1 MKGFLVVKYIF
12 KHNVNLRIFV
22 GQIHCKTIYKS
33 NINSNKTNLMSE
45 KREMLYEGKAK
56 QIFLTDNPEEV
67 IVKFKDDATAFNAQ
81 KRGSF
86 DRKGELN
93 NAITTLIFE
102 YLKEKGVETHF
113 IKHLNDREQLVRKVE
128 IIPLEMVVRNY
139 AAGSMAQRLGVEE
152 GTKSPVTIFDIC
164 YKKDEL
170 GDPLINDYHAI
181 FLGAATREELDEMY
195 ALTGKINNLLT
206 ELFDKMNIILVD
218 FKIELGKTSD
228 GKIILADEISP
239 DTCRLWDKDTMKKLD
254 KDRFRRD
261 LGEITEAYVEIYKR
275 LKSALNK

>member
-1 MKGFLVVKYIF
+1 MATKG
-12 KHNVNLRIFV
+12 
-22 GQIHCKTIYKS
+22 
-33 NINSNKTNLMSE
+33 
-45 KREMLYEGKAK
+45 EMLYEGKAK
-56 QIFLTDNPEEV
+56 QIFATENPEEV

-81 KRGSF
+81 KKGQF
-86 DRKGELN
+86 DLKGEMN
-93 NAITTLIFE
+93 NAITTLLFE
-102 YLKEKGVETHF
+102 YLQEKGIPTHF
-113 IKHLNDREQLVRKVE
+113 IKHLNEREQLVRKVS
-128 IIPLEMVVRNY
+128 IIPLEMVIRNY

-152 GTKSPVTIFDIC
+152 GTKSPITIFDIC
-164 YKKDEL
+164 YKDDAL

-181 FLGAATREELDEMY
+181 FLGAATKEELDEMY
-195 ALTGKINNLLT
+195 ALTAKINHLLI

-261 LGEITEAYVEIYKR
+261 LGEVTEAYVEIYER
-275 LKSALNK
+275 LKKVLNK

>member
-1 MKGFLVVKYIF
+1 M
-12 KHNVNLRIFV
+12 
-22 GQIHCKTIYKS
+22 
-33 NINSNKTNLMSE
+33 
-45 KREMLYEGKAK
+45 
-56 QIFLTDNPEEV
+56 
-67 IVKFKDDATAFNAQ
+67 
-81 KRGSF
+81 
-86 DRKGELN
+86 N

-102 YLKEKGVETHF
+102 YLTEKGIPTHF
-113 IKHLNDREQLVRKVE
+113 IKQLNEREQLVKKVS

-139 AAGSMAQRLGVEE
+139 TAGSMAQRLGVEE
-152 GTKSPVTIFDIC
+152 GIKSPVTIFDIC

-195 ALTGKINNLLT
+195 RLTGKINELLI
-206 ELFDKMNIILVD
+206 ELFGKMNIILVD

-254 KDRFRRD
+254 KDRFRQD
-261 LGEITEAYVEIYKR
+261 LGQVEEAYAEVLQRVRQAVAVER
-275 LKSALNK
+275 

>member
-1 MKGFLVVKYIF
+1 M
-12 KHNVNLRIFV
+12 
-22 GQIHCKTIYKS
+22 
-33 NINSNKTNLMSE
+33 E

-56 QIFLTDNPEEV
+56 QVFATDNPDEV
-67 IVKFKDDATAFNAQ
+67 IVRFKDDATAFNAQ
-81 KRGSF
+81 KRGQV
-86 DRKGELN
+86 DKKGVLN

-102 YLKEKGVETHF
+102 YLKEKEIPTHF
-113 IKHLNDREQLVRKVE
+113 IKQLDDREQLVRKVS

-139 AAGSMAQRLGVEE
+139 SAGSMAQRLGLEE
-152 GTKSPVTIFDIC
+152 GIKSPVTIFDIC

-181 FLGAATREELDEMY
+181 FLGAATREDLDEMY
-195 ALTGKINNLLT
+195 SLTDKVNEILK

-228 GKIILADEISP
+228 GKIVLADEISP

-261 LGEITEAYVEIYKR
+261 LGEVTEAYEEIYSR
-275 LKSALNK
+275 LKTALNK

>member
-1 MKGFLVVKYIF
+1 MINKG
-12 KHNVNLRIFV
+12 N
-22 GQIHCKTIYKS
+22 
-33 NINSNKTNLMSE
+33 
-45 KREMLYEGKAK
+45 MLYEGKAK
-56 QIFLTDNPEEV
+56 QVFETENPEEV
-67 IVKFKDDATAFNAQ
+67 IVRFKDDATAFNAQ
-81 KRGSF
+81 KKGQF
-86 DRKGELN
+86 DLKGQMN

-102 YLKEKGVETHF
+102 YLTEKGIPTHF
-113 IKHLNDREQLVRKVE
+113 IKQLNEREQLVKKVS

-139 AAGSMAQRLGVEE
+139 TAGSMAQRLGVEE
-152 GTKSPVTIFDIC
+152 GIKSPVTIFDIC

-181 FLGAATREELDEMY
+181 FLGATREELDEMY
-195 ALTGKINNLLT
+195 KLTGKINELLI

-261 LGEITEAYVEIYKR
+261 LGDVTEAYVEIYER
-275 LKSALNK
+275 LKKVLNK